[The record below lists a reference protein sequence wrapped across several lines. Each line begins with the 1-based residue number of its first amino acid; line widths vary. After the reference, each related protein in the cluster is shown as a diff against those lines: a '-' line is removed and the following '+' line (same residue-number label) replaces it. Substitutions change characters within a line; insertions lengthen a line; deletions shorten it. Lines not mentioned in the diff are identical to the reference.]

1 MNNNLKISVN
11 QLLEI
16 FRGAIISIIPWLEKA
31 KIEWQSG
38 KSYDD
43 WDNIAIALYQNIICN
58 SLTGEV
64 LSQYSIAKYD
74 FHYSDYSQLDY
85 ILVHSNE
92 HMNKKLAFVSFLSIS
107 TPLDF
112 VEVAILDDF
121 EKVLEY
127 INLSNNNLEFIFIKL
142 TNGIKKKIIEVNIIV

>member
-31 KIEWQSG
+31 KIEWQNG

-43 WDNIAIALYQNIICN
+43 WDNISIALFQNIVCS

-64 LSQYSIAKYD
+64 SSEYSIAKYE
-74 FHYSDYSQLDY
+74 FQYLEYSQLDY
-85 ILVHSNE
+85 ILVHTKE
-92 HMNKKLAFVSFLSIS
+92 HKYKKLAFVSFQSIS

-112 VEVAILDDF
+112 VKVAILDDS

-127 INLSNNNLEFIFIKL
+127 IDLPNNNLEFIFNKL
-142 TNGIKKKIIEVNIIV
+142 TNGVKEKISEVDIVV